1 MIMTIKELRKKT
13 NLSQSKFA
21 KKFGIPVGTLA
32 HWEQGVRT
40 PPNYVISMIET
51 ILDYEKKNHI

>member
-1 MIMTIKELRKKT
+1 MTIKELRKST

-21 KKFGIPVGTLA
+21 KKFGVSVGTLA

-40 PPNYVISMIET
+40 PPSYVVSMMET
-51 ILDYEKKNHI
+51 ILEYEKKKKNTS